1 MGSRACNS
9 FRSCFAWQCWCKTV
23 HPSYAQQPLPLGHR
37 QYHCR
42 EIDCA
47 RRCCFIAAQGIYSR
61 ATHSSAHVFLFDL
74 PVSAALRSG
83 SSNLASLQTV
93 SHYQRLF
100 GSVWPLQ
107 TFVAS
112 LMERPAAEWQA
123 VQQPA
128 CHELQVGTLVSRGS
142 KNHHKGQCNPCRNHF
157 TAAGC
162 RDGQMCNFCHMPHS
176 KEWLE
181 RAAALREL
189 RRAERPQR
197 PRANPA
203 REQRTKVQPRYHPE
217 VRSWEGGELHTE
229 HSSVTQARG
238 EMRSEPGRQQL
249 LVPEVPDRLSK
260 FESTKGKGKRSKGS
274 KGSQGKGY
282 SAGRASAAERWL
294 EDEASSSS
302 ITVHGEVMRL

>member
-1 MGSRACNS
+1 MDDWCSTEHKLRTCDKTSQLRDLQHGVLQP
-9 FRSCFAWQCWCKTV
+9 RST
-23 HPSYAQQPLPLGHR
+23 Y
-37 QYHCR
+37 
-42 EIDCA
+42 
-47 RRCCFIAAQGIYSR
+47 IAS
-61 ATHSSAHVFLFDL
+61 T
-74 PVSAALRSG
+74 LRSTRCG
-83 SSNLASLQTV
+83 QDRR
-93 SHYQRLF
+93 SHLYTA
-100 GSVWPLQ
+100 LQ

-112 LMERPAAEWQA
+112 LMERPAQGHWQA
-123 VQQPA
+123 MQQPA
-128 CHELQVGTLVSRGS
+128 GHDLQVGTLVSRGS

-197 PRANPA
+197 APRTNPA
-203 REQRTKVQPRYHPE
+203 REQRTKAQPARYHPE
-217 VRSWEGGELHTE
+217 VRSWEGGELHME
-229 HSSVTQARG
+229 HSSFTQAPG
-238 EMRSEPGRQQL
+238 ERHGAEPGRQQQL

-282 SAGRASAAERWL
+282 SAGRVSAAERWL

-302 ITVHGEVMRL
+302 FTVHGEVMRL